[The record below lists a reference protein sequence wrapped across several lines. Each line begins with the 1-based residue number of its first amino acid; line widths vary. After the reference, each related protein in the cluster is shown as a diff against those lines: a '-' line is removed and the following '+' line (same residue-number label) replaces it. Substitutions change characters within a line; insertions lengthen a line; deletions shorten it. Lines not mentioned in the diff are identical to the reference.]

1 MVKPYSSI
9 IQLIKQHIPDA
20 RRGAEV
26 GVYKAATSRKI
37 LEAFPDLHMTLV
49 DLWKEHPPGSV
60 YYDTHKVMGRM
71 TQSEWDQVFQAALQ
85 NLESLKGHY
94 SILFADSVRAASC
107 GTVPDESLDFVFLDA
122 NHMYA
127 EVLADIKAWEPKVRT
142 GGLITG
148 HDYGGVLDRKGIW
161 GVSEAVHEVFGQEK
175 VIVSPGAVWAVIKE
189 AST

>member
-1 MVKPYSSI
+1 MTKPHFSI

-49 DLWKEHPPGSV
+49 DLWKEHLPGSV
-60 YYDTHKVMGRM
+60 YYDAHKVMGRM
-71 TQSEWDQVFQAALQ
+71 SQSEWDQVFQAALH
-85 NLESLKGHY
+85 NLEALKGHY
-94 SILFADSVRAASC
+94 SLLFADSVKAASC
-107 GTVPDESLDFVFLDA
+107 GTVPDDSLDFVFLDA

-127 EVLADIKAWEPKVRT
+127 EVLADILAWNPKVRV

-148 HDYGGVLDRKGIW
+148 HDYGGKLDRRGIW
-161 GVSEAVHEVFGQEK
+161 GVSKAVHEVFGQEK
-175 VIVSPGAVWAVIKE
+175 VMALPGAVWAVIKE
-189 AST
+189 AA